1 MAKIPLNL
9 KANKERALIVY
20 EKLRAL
26 YPDIRCTLDFKS
38 PFQLMIMTSLAA
50 QCTDARVNIVC
61 KDLFQKYKTP
71 ADFVAVPVEELEK
84 DVQPCGFYKN
94 KARNIQSA
102 CQRLIDVYGGEV
114 PRDMESLVTLAGV
127 GRKTAN
133 VVLGECFGVQGVI
146 VDTHCTRLT
155 NRLGFTKNDDPVKI
169 EQDLMKVWPSDKWT
183 LFSHFMVFH
192 GRAVCDARKPR
203 CKECT
208 LREHCPFPDT
218 AQGQRF
224 VQ

>member
-1 MAKIPLNL
+1 MRNRKLGRTGLVVSEIGYGTWGIGGFVAGASYGETDDSVSRSALR
-9 KANKERALIVY
+9 RALERGITFY
-20 EKLRAL
+20 DTADAYGDGRAE
-26 YPDIRCTLDFKS
+26 TL
-38 PFQLMIMTSLAA
+38 
-50 QCTDARVNIVC
+50 
-61 KDLFQKYKTP
+61 
-71 ADFVAVPVEELEK
+71 
-84 DVQPCGFYKN
+84 
-94 KARNIQSA
+94 
-102 CQRLIDVYGGEV
+102 
-114 PRDMESLVTLAGV
+114 
-127 GRKTAN
+127 
-133 VVLGECFGVQGVI
+133 LGECFGVQGVI